1 MAEATTAMTPGAMA
15 SGAAGT
21 DLDMPEVET
30 AVASVPTSGPMAM
43 IYRLTGGQSPR
54 QLLPAIA
61 GIVVSVIALGFFVS
75 SQQPERTTLY
85 ASLPESEK
93 SRVVDALKNA
103 GVDVALDPTTGD
115 VIVPVSDYHSSRM
128 TLAAQGLP
136 ASIPDGY
143 DALSD
148 IPMGSSRSVETVRLK
163 QTQEVELARSISEI
177 EGLVTAR
184 VHLAIPEK
192 SVFARASTPPSGSVF
207 LQMENGRS
215 LSRQQV
221 DAIVHL
227 VASSVPFM
235 AKNDVTVVDQ
245 YGNLLSRAPQDSAGR
260 VSDAQ
265 LEHRIRLEDIYR
277 NRVISLVTPIVGA
290 GNVTAQVN
298 LDIDFTRSEVTEEL
312 MDPEGNALRSEQRSS
327 ETSSEII
334 AKGVPGATSNSAPTQ
349 TEMNTEQNLG
359 TTDPNSAKARSTS
372 ETRNYEVSRTVSTT
386 QRPSSQITGIQAA
399 VLVREMEVMN
409 AETGLMEVQAIP
421 DEKLKEIEA
430 LIASAIGIN
439 DERGDSLTV
448 SSSTFVS
455 ALEGVKK
462 PWYDMDWAV
471 NLMRQGLTI
480 LLMAVVVLG
489 VIRPLINRVMVPTAQ
504 GGPGEAM
511 VSMDDDVDLD
521 TVEIQEGESLE
532 DIKAKLKP
540 KKAAISPEML
550 DTANTYD
557 DKVAVIRMIVSDE
570 AGRVSNVFKNMMRGD
585 MDPV

>member
-1 MAEATTAMTPGAMA
+1 MAEATTVIDPA
-15 SGAAGT
+15 AAGQGDEPST
-21 DLDMPEVET
+21 SVST
-30 AVASVPTSGPMAM
+30 VPTSGPMAVL
-43 IYRLTGGQSPR
+43 YRITGGQSLR
-54 QLLPAIA
+54 QVLPAAI
-61 GIVVSVIALGFFVS
+61 GVVVALVAIIFFVV

-85 ASLPESEK
+85 ASLPEAEK
-93 SRVVDALKNA
+93 ARVIDALKNA

-115 VIVPVSDYHSSRM
+115 VIVPVRDYHSSRM

-143 DALSD
+143 DSLAN
-148 IPMGSSRSVETVRLK
+148 IPMGSSRSVEQVRLK
-163 QTQEVELARSISEI
+163 QTQEIELARSISEI
-177 EGLVTAR
+177 QGLVTAR

-192 SVFARASTPPSGSVF
+192 SVFARASTPPTASVF
-207 LQMENGRS
+207 VQMENGRS

-227 VASSVPFM
+227 VSSSVPFM
-235 AKNDVTVVDQ
+235 ANNDVTVVDQ
-245 YGNLLSRAPQDSAGR
+245 YGNLLSRPPQDSAGM

-265 LEHRIRLEDIYR
+265 LEHRIRLEEIYR
-277 NRVISLVTPIVGA
+277 NRVIALVSPIVGA

-298 LDIDFTRSEVTEEL
+298 LAIDFTRSEITEEL
-312 MDPEGNALRSEQRSS
+312 MDPEGTALRSEQRSS
-327 ETSSEII
+327 ESSSELI
-334 AKGVPGATSNSAPTQ
+334 AKGVPGATSNRAPTQ
-349 TEMNTEQNLG
+349 TDIETQQTIDNS
-359 TTDPNSAKARSTS
+359 DPNAAKARSTS

-386 QRPSSQITGIQAA
+386 QRPSSQITSIQAA
-399 VLVREMEVMN
+399 VLVREMEVVN
-409 AETGLMEVQAIP
+409 PETGLTEVKEIP
-421 DEKLKEIEA
+421 KEKLDEIKA
-430 LIASAIGIN
+430 LVSSAIGI
-439 DERGDSLTV
+439 DADRGDSLTV

-471 NLMRQGLTI
+471 TIMRQGLTI
-480 LLMAVVVLG
+480 LIMAVVVLG
-489 VIRPLINRVMVPTAQ
+489 VIRPLINRIMVPAAQ
-504 GGPGEAM
+504 GGPGEA
-511 VSMDDDVDLD
+511 VVTLDEDVDLD

-540 KKAAISPEML
+540 KKASISPEML

-570 AGRVSNVFKNMMRGD
+570 AGRVSNVFKTMMQND

>member
-1 MAEATTAMTPGAMA
+1 MAEATTAMTPGA
-15 SGAAGT
+15 AGT
-21 DLDMPEVET
+21 DLDSPESNTV
-30 AVASVPTSGPMAM
+30 VSSVPTTGPMAVL
-43 IYRLTGGQSPR
+43 YRVTGGQSLR
-54 QLLPAIA
+54 QVLPAAI
-61 GIVVSVIALGFFVS
+61 GIVVAVLGLIFFVV

-85 ASLPESEK
+85 ASLPEAEK

-103 GVDVALDPTTGD
+103 GVDVTLDPTTGD
-115 VIVPVSDYHSSRM
+115 VIVPVGDYHSSRM

-143 DALSD
+143 DTLGD
-148 IPMGSSRSVETVRLK
+148 IPMGSSRSVEQVRLK
-163 QTQEVELARSISEI
+163 QTQEIELARSISEI
-177 EGLVTAR
+177 EGVVAAR
-184 VHLAIPEK
+184 LHLAIPEK
-192 SVFARASTPPSGSVF
+192 SVFARASTPPTASVF
-207 LQMENGRS
+207 VQMENGRS

-245 YGNLLSRAPQDSAGR
+245 HGNLLSRPPQDTAGM

-277 NRVISLVTPIVGA
+277 NRVIALVSPIVGA

-298 LDIDFTRSEVTEEL
+298 LDIDFTRSEVTEEI

-327 ETSSEII
+327 ESSSEII
-334 AKGVPGATSNSAPTQ
+334 AKGVPGATSNRAPTR
-349 TEMNTEQNLG
+349 TEVDTGQNADSS
-359 TTDPNSAKARSTS
+359 DPNSAKARSTS

-409 AETGLMEVQAIP
+409 PETGLIEVQEIP
-421 DEKLKEIEA
+421 QEKLDEIEA
-430 LIASAIGIN
+430 LVANALGID

-471 NLMRQGLTI
+471 LIMRQGLTI
-480 LLMAVVVLG
+480 VIMAVVVLG
-489 VIRPLINRVMVPTAQ
+489 VIRPLINRIMVPAAQ
-504 GGPGEAM
+504 GGPGEA
-511 VSMDDDVDLD
+511 VISLDDDVDLD

-540 KKAAISPEML
+540 KKASISPEML

-570 AGRVSNVFKNMMRGD
+570 AGRVSNVFKTMMQKD
-585 MDPV
+585 MDTV

>member
-1 MAEATTAMTPGAMA
+1 MAEATTIMNPA
-15 SGAAGT
+15 
-21 DLDMPEVET
+21 EVGQGDEPT
-30 AVASVPTSGPMAM
+30 TQVSTIPTSGPMA
-43 IYRLTGGQSPR
+43 ILYRVTGGQSLR
-54 QLLPAIA
+54 QVLPAAI
-61 GIVVSVIALGFFVS
+61 GIIVAVVAIVFFVV

-85 ASLPESEK
+85 ASLPEAEK
-93 SRVVDALKNA
+93 ARVIDALKNA
-103 GVDVALDPTTGD
+103 GVDVTLDPTTGD
-115 VIVPVSDYHSSRM
+115 VIVPVRDYHSSRM

-143 DALSD
+143 EALAD
-148 IPMGSSRSVETVRLK
+148 IPMGSSRSVEQVRLK
-163 QTQEVELARSISEI
+163 QTQEIELARSISEI

-192 SVFARASTPPSGSVF
+192 SVFARASTPPTASVF
-207 LQMENGRS
+207 VQMENGRS

-221 DAIVHL
+221 DAVVHL
-227 VASSVPFM
+227 VSSSVPFM

-245 YGNLLSRAPQDSAGR
+245 YGNLLSRPPQDSAGMM
-260 VSDAQ
+260 SDAQ

-277 NRVISLVTPIVGA
+277 NRVIALVTPIVGA

-298 LDIDFTRSEVTEEL
+298 LDIDFTRSETTEEL
-312 MDPEGNALRSEQRSS
+312 MDPEGTALRSEQRSS

-334 AKGVPGATSNSAPTQ
+334 AKGVPGATSNRAPTQ
-349 TEMNTEQNLG
+349 TDIDTQQSTDSN
-359 TTDPNSAKARSTS
+359 DPNSAKARSSS

-386 QRPSSQITGIQAA
+386 QRPSSQITGIKAA
-399 VLVREMEVMN
+399 VLVREMEVVN
-409 AETGLMEVQAIP
+409 PETGLTEVQGIP
-421 DEKLKEIEA
+421 KEKLDEIEA
-430 LIASAIGIN
+430 LVSNAIGI
-439 DERGDSLTV
+439 DVDRGDSLTV
-448 SSSTFVS
+448 SSSPFVS

-471 NLMRQGLTI
+471 VIMRQGLTI
-480 LLMAVVVLG
+480 LIMAVVVLG
-489 VIRPLINRVMVPTAQ
+489 VIRPLINRIMVPAAQ
-504 GGPGEAM
+504 GGPGEA
-511 VSMDDDVDLD
+511 VVNLDDDVDLD

-570 AGRVSNVFKNMMRGD
+570 AGRVSNVFKSMMQKD
-585 MDPV
+585 MDTV

>member
-1 MAEATTAMTPGAMA
+1 MAEATNVMDP
-15 SGAAGT
+15 AAEGQT
-21 DLDMPEVET
+21 DDAT
-30 AVASVPTSGPMAM
+30 TQVATVPTSGPMA
-43 IYRLTGGQSPR
+43 IVYRLTGGQSLR
-54 QLLPAIA
+54 QVLPAA
-61 GIVVSVIALGFFVS
+61 VGIVVAIIGMVFFVV

-85 ASLPESEK
+85 ASLPDSEK
-93 SRVVDALKNA
+93 ARVVDALTNA

-115 VIVPVSDYHSSRM
+115 VIVPVRDYHSSRM

-143 DALSD
+143 DSLSD
-148 IPMGSSRSVETVRLK
+148 IPMGSSRSVESVRLK
-163 QTQEVELARSISEI
+163 QTQEIELARSISEI

-192 SVFARASTPPSGSVF
+192 SVFARASTPPTGSVF
-207 LQMENGRS
+207 VQMENGRS

-227 VASSVPFM
+227 VSSSVPFM
-235 AKNDVTVVDQ
+235 SKNDVTVVDQ
-245 YGNLLSRAPQDSAGR
+245 YGNLMSRPAQDSAGMM
-260 VSDAQ
+260 SDSQ

-277 NRVISLVTPIVGA
+277 NRVIALVSPIVGA

-298 LDIDFTRSEVTEEL
+298 LNIDFTRSEVTEEL
-312 MDPEGNALRSEQRSS
+312 MDPKGTVLRSEQRST

-334 AKGVPGATSNSAPTQ
+334 AKGIPGATSNRAPTQ
-349 TEMNTEQNLG
+349 TDIDTQQNVDG
-359 TTDPNSAKARSTS
+359 DDPNSAKARSS
-372 ETRNYEVSRTVSTT
+372 SQTRNYEVSRTVSTT

-399 VLVREMEVMN
+399 VLVREMEVVDP
-409 AETGLMEVQAIP
+409 ETGLTQVQEIP
-421 DEKLKEIEA
+421 QEKLDEIEA
-430 LIASAIGIN
+430 LVANTIGI
-439 DERGDSLTV
+439 DAERGDSLTV

-471 NLMRQGLTI
+471 TIMRQGLTI
-480 LLMAVVVLG
+480 LIMAVVVLG
-489 VIRPLINRVMVPTAQ
+489 VIRPLINRIMVPAAT
-504 GGPGEAM
+504 GGPGEAV
-511 VSMDDDVDLD
+511 VSMDEDVDLD

-570 AGRVSNVFKNMMRGD
+570 AGRVSNVFKSMMRGD
-585 MDPV
+585 LDSA

>member
-1 MAEATTAMTPGAMA
+1 MAEATTVMNPA
-15 SGAAGT
+15 
-21 DLDMPEVET
+21 EVGQGDEPT
-30 AVASVPTSGPMAM
+30 TQVSTIPTSGPMAVL
-43 IYRLTGGQSPR
+43 YRVTGGQSLR
-54 QLLPAIA
+54 QVLPAAI
-61 GIVVSVIALGFFVS
+61 GIIVAVVAIVFFVV

-85 ASLPESEK
+85 ASLPEAEK
-93 SRVVDALKNA
+93 ARVIDALKNA
-103 GVDVALDPTTGD
+103 GVDVTLDPTTGD
-115 VIVPVSDYHSSRM
+115 VIVPVRDYHSSRM

-143 DALSD
+143 EALAD
-148 IPMGSSRSVETVRLK
+148 IPMGSSRSVEQVRLK
-163 QTQEVELARSISEI
+163 QTQEIELARSISEI

-192 SVFARASTPPSGSVF
+192 SVFARASTPPTASVF
-207 LQMENGRS
+207 VQMENGRS

-221 DAIVHL
+221 DAVVHL
-227 VASSVPFM
+227 VSSSVPFM

-245 YGNLLSRAPQDSAGR
+245 YGNLLSRPPQDSAGMM
-260 VSDAQ
+260 SDAQ

-277 NRVISLVTPIVGA
+277 NRVIALVTPIVGA

-298 LDIDFTRSEVTEEL
+298 LDIDFTRSETTEEL
-312 MDPEGNALRSEQRSS
+312 MDPEGTALRSEQRSS

-334 AKGVPGATSNSAPTQ
+334 AKGVPGATSNRAPTQ
-349 TEMNTEQNLG
+349 TDIDTQQSTDSN
-359 TTDPNSAKARSTS
+359 DPNSAKARSSS

-386 QRPSSQITGIQAA
+386 QRPSSQITGIKAA
-399 VLVREMEVMN
+399 VLVREMEVVN
-409 AETGLMEVQAIP
+409 PETGLTEVQGIP
-421 DEKLKEIEA
+421 KEKLDEIEA
-430 LIASAIGIN
+430 LVSNAIGI
-439 DERGDSLTV
+439 DVDRGDSLTV

-471 NLMRQGLTI
+471 VIMRQGLTI
-480 LLMAVVVLG
+480 LIMAVVVLG
-489 VIRPLINRVMVPTAQ
+489 VIRPLINRIMVPAAQ
-504 GGPGEAM
+504 GGPGEA
-511 VSMDDDVDLD
+511 VVNLDDDVDLD

-570 AGRVSNVFKNMMRGD
+570 AGRVSNVFKSMMQKD
-585 MDPV
+585 MDTV

>member
-1 MAEATTAMTPGAMA
+1 MAEATTVMDP
-15 SGAAGT
+15 AARGQSDDAAT
-21 DLDMPEVET
+21 DVAT
-30 AVASVPTSGPMAM
+30 APTSGPMA
-43 IYRLTGGQSPR
+43 IVYRLTGGQSLR
-54 QLLPAIA
+54 QIVPAAI
-61 GIVVSVIALGFFVS
+61 GIVVALIGMVFFVV

-85 ASLPESEK
+85 ASLPDSEK
-93 SRVVDALKNA
+93 ARVVDALKNA

-115 VIVPVSDYHSSRM
+115 VIVPVRDYHSSRM

-143 DALSD
+143 DSLAD
-148 IPMGSSRSVETVRLK
+148 IPMGSSRSVENVRLK
-163 QTQEVELARSISEI
+163 QTQEIELARSISEI

-192 SVFARASTPPSGSVF
+192 SVFARASTPPTASVF
-207 LQMENGRS
+207 VQMENGRS

-221 DAIVHL
+221 DAVVHL
-227 VASSVPFM
+227 VSSSVPFM

-245 YGNLLSRAPQDSAGR
+245 YGNLLSRAPQDSAGM

-277 NRVISLVTPIVGA
+277 NRVIALVSPIVGA

-298 LDIDFTRSEVTEEL
+298 LNIDFTRSEVTEEV
-312 MDPEGNALRSEQRSS
+312 MDPEGTALRSEQRSS

-334 AKGVPGATSNSAPTQ
+334 ARGIPGATSNRAPTQ
-349 TEMNTEQNLG
+349 TDVTTQQNADG
-359 TTDPNSAKARSTS
+359 SDPNSAKARSSS

-399 VLVREMEVMN
+399 VLVREMEVVDP
-409 AETGLMEVQAIP
+409 ETGLSQIQEIP
-421 DEKLKEIEA
+421 QDKLDEIEA
-430 LIASAIGIN
+430 LVSNAIGI
-439 DERGDSLTV
+439 DEERGDSLTV

-455 ALEGVKK
+455 ALEGIKK

-471 NLMRQGLTI
+471 TIMRQGLTI
-480 LLMAVVVLG
+480 LIMAVVVLG
-489 VIRPLINRVMVPTAQ
+489 VIRPLINRIMVPAAT
-504 GGPGEAM
+504 GGPGEAV
-511 VSMDDDVDLD
+511 VSLDEDVDLD

-570 AGRVSNVFKNMMRGD
+570 AGRVSNVFKSMMRGD
-585 MDPV
+585 LDSA

>member
-1 MAEATTAMTPGAMA
+1 MAEATTVMDP
-15 SGAAGT
+15 AAK
-21 DLDMPEVET
+21 VEDDNT
-30 AVASVPTSGPMAM
+30 STQIAAHPTTGPMGFV
-43 IYRLTGGQSPR
+43 YRLTGGQSLR
-54 QLLPAIA
+54 QILLPVT
-61 GIVVSVIALGFFVS
+61 GIIVAFIGLVFFVL

-85 ASLPESEK
+85 ASLPEAEK

-115 VIVPVSDYHSSRM
+115 VIVPVGDYHSSRM

-148 IPMGSSRSVETVRLK
+148 IPMGSSRLVENVRLK
-163 QTQEVELARSISEI
+163 QTQEIELARSIGEI
-177 EGLVTAR
+177 EGVVAAR

-192 SVFARASTPPSGSVF
+192 SVFARASTPPTASVF
-207 LQMENGRS
+207 TQMENGRS

-227 VASSVPFM
+227 VSSSIPFM

-245 YGNLLSRAPQDSAGR
+245 HGNLLSRPPQDSAGM

-277 NRVISLVTPIVGA
+277 NRVIALVTPIVGA

-298 LDIDFTRSEVTEEL
+298 LDIDFTRSEVTEEI
-312 MDPEGNALRSEQRSS
+312 MDPEGNAIRSEQRSS
-327 ETSSEII
+327 ESSSEII
-334 AKGVPGATSNSAPTQ
+334 AKGVPGATSNRAPTRTEVETQQ
-349 TEMNTEQNLG
+349 TNDNA
-359 TTDPNSAKARSTS
+359 NSNPARARSTS

-399 VLVREMEVMN
+399 VLVREMEVVDP
-409 AETGLMEVQAIP
+409 ETGLKEAQEIP
-421 DEKLKEIEA
+421 KEKLDEIEA
-430 LIASAIGIN
+430 LVSNAIGI
-439 DERGDSLTV
+439 DLDRGDSLTV

-462 PWYDMDWAV
+462 PWYDMDWAI
-471 NLMRQGLTI
+471 NLMRQSLTI
-480 LLMAVVVLG
+480 LIMAVVVLG
-489 VIRPLINRVMVPTAQ
+489 VIRPLINRIMVPAAQ
-504 GGPGEAM
+504 GGPGEA
-511 VSMDDDVDLD
+511 VVAMDDDVDLD

-570 AGRVSNVFKNMMRGD
+570 AGRVSNVFKNMMQKD
-585 MDPV
+585 MDTV

>member
-1 MAEATTAMTPGAMA
+1 MAEATTVMNPA
-15 SGAAGT
+15 
-21 DLDMPEVET
+21 EVGQGDEPT
-30 AVASVPTSGPMAM
+30 TQVSTIPTSGPMAVL
-43 IYRLTGGQSPR
+43 YRVTGGQSLR
-54 QLLPAIA
+54 QVLPAAI
-61 GIVVSVIALGFFVS
+61 GIIVAVVAIVFFVV

-85 ASLPESEK
+85 ASLPEAEK
-93 SRVVDALKNA
+93 ARVIDALKNA
-103 GVDVALDPTTGD
+103 GVDVTLDPTTGD
-115 VIVPVSDYHSSRM
+115 VIVPVRDYHSSRM

-143 DALSD
+143 EALAD
-148 IPMGSSRSVETVRLK
+148 IPMGSSRSVEQVRLK
-163 QTQEVELARSISEI
+163 QTQEIELARSISEI

-192 SVFARASTPPSGSVF
+192 SVFARASTPPTASVF
-207 LQMENGRS
+207 VQMENGRS

-221 DAIVHL
+221 DAVVHL
-227 VASSVPFM
+227 VSSSVPFM

-245 YGNLLSRAPQDSAGR
+245 YGNLLSRPPQDSAGMM
-260 VSDAQ
+260 SDAQ

-277 NRVISLVTPIVGA
+277 NRVIALVTPIVGA

-298 LDIDFTRSEVTEEL
+298 LDIDFTRSETTEEL
-312 MDPEGNALRSEQRSS
+312 MDPEGTALRSEQRSS

-334 AKGVPGATSNSAPTQ
+334 AKGVPGATSNRAPTQ
-349 TEMNTEQNLG
+349 TDIDTQQSTDSN
-359 TTDPNSAKARSTS
+359 DPNSAKARSSS

-386 QRPSSQITGIQAA
+386 QRPSSQITGIKAA
-399 VLVREMEVMN
+399 VLVREMEVVN
-409 AETGLMEVQAIP
+409 PETGLTEVQGIP
-421 DEKLKEIEA
+421 KEKLDEIEA
-430 LIASAIGIN
+430 LVSNAIGI
-439 DERGDSLTV
+439 DVDRGDSLTV
-448 SSSTFVS
+448 SSSPFVS

-471 NLMRQGLTI
+471 VIMRQGLTI
-480 LLMAVVVLG
+480 LIMAVVVLG
-489 VIRPLINRVMVPTAQ
+489 VIRPLINRIMVPAAQ
-504 GGPGEAM
+504 GGPGEA
-511 VSMDDDVDLD
+511 VVNLDDDVDLD

-570 AGRVSNVFKNMMRGD
+570 AGRVSNVFKSMMQKD
-585 MDPV
+585 MDTV

>member
-1 MAEATTAMTPGAMA
+1 MAEATTVMDP
-15 SGAAGT
+15 AAK
-21 DLDMPEVET
+21 VEGDNT
-30 AVASVPTSGPMAM
+30 ATQVAVHPTTGPMGFV
-43 IYRLTGGQSPR
+43 YRLTGGQSLR
-54 QLLPAIA
+54 QILLPAT
-61 GIVVSVIALGFFVS
+61 GIIVAFIGLVFFVV

-85 ASLPESEK
+85 ASLPEAEK

-103 GVDVALDPTTGD
+103 GVDVTLDPTTGD
-115 VIVPVSDYHSSRM
+115 VIVPVGDYHSSRM

-148 IPMGSSRSVETVRLK
+148 IPMGSSRLVENVRLK
-163 QTQEVELARSISEI
+163 QTQEIELARSIGEI
-177 EGLVTAR
+177 EGVVTAR

-192 SVFARASTPPSGSVF
+192 SVFARASTPPTASVF
-207 LQMENGRS
+207 TQMENGRS

-227 VASSVPFM
+227 VSSSIPFM

-245 YGNLLSRAPQDSAGR
+245 HGNLLSRPPQDSAGM

-277 NRVISLVTPIVGA
+277 NRVIALVSPIVGA

-298 LDIDFTRSEVTEEL
+298 LDIDFTRSEVTEEI
-312 MDPEGNALRSEQRSS
+312 MDPEGNAIRSEQRSS
-327 ETSSEII
+327 ESSSEII
-334 AKGVPGATSNSAPTQ
+334 AKGVPGATSNRAPTSTEVETQQ
-349 TEMNTEQNLG
+349 TN
-359 TTDPNSAKARSTS
+359 DKSNSNPARARSTS

-399 VLVREMEVMN
+399 VLVREMEVVDP
-409 AETGLMEVQAIP
+409 ETGLKEAQEIP
-421 DEKLKEIEA
+421 KEKLNEIEA
-430 LIASAIGIN
+430 LVSNAIGI
-439 DERGDSLTV
+439 DLDRGDSLTV

-455 ALEGVKK
+455 ALEGIKK

-471 NLMRQGLTI
+471 TLMRQGLTI
-480 LLMAVVVLG
+480 LIMAVVVLG
-489 VIRPLINRVMVPTAQ
+489 VIRPLINRIMVPAAH
-504 GGPGEAM
+504 GGPGEA
-511 VSMDDDVDLD
+511 VVAMDDDVDLD

-570 AGRVSNVFKNMMRGD
+570 AGRVSNVFKNMMQKD
-585 MDPV
+585 MDTV

>member
-1 MAEATTAMTPGAMA
+1 MAEATNVMDP
-15 SGAAGT
+15 AAEGQT
-21 DLDMPEVET
+21 DDAT
-30 AVASVPTSGPMAM
+30 TQVATVPTSGPMA
-43 IYRLTGGQSPR
+43 IVYRLTGGQSLR
-54 QLLPAIA
+54 QVLPAA
-61 GIVVSVIALGFFVS
+61 VGIVVAIIGMVFFVV

-85 ASLPESEK
+85 ASLPDSEK
-93 SRVVDALKNA
+93 ARVVDALTNA

-115 VIVPVSDYHSSRM
+115 VIVPVRDYHSSRM

-143 DALSD
+143 DSLSD
-148 IPMGSSRSVETVRLK
+148 IPMGSSRSVESVRLK
-163 QTQEVELARSISEI
+163 QIQEIELARSISEI

-192 SVFARASTPPSGSVF
+192 SVFARASTPPTGSVF
-207 LQMENGRS
+207 VQMENGRS

-227 VASSVPFM
+227 VSSSVPFM
-235 AKNDVTVVDQ
+235 SKNDVTVVDQ
-245 YGNLLSRAPQDSAGR
+245 YGNLMSRPAQDSAGMM
-260 VSDAQ
+260 SDSQ

-277 NRVISLVTPIVGA
+277 NRVIALVSPIVGA

-298 LDIDFTRSEVTEEL
+298 LNIDFTRSEVTEEL
-312 MDPEGNALRSEQRSS
+312 MDPEGTVLRSEQRST

-334 AKGVPGATSNSAPTQ
+334 AKGIPGATSNRAPTQ
-349 TEMNTEQNLG
+349 TDIDTQQNVDG
-359 TTDPNSAKARSTS
+359 DDPNSAKARSS
-372 ETRNYEVSRTVSTT
+372 SQTRNYEVSRTVSTT

-399 VLVREMEVMN
+399 VLVREMEVVDP
-409 AETGLMEVQAIP
+409 ETGLTQVQEIP
-421 DEKLKEIEA
+421 QEKLDEIEA
-430 LIASAIGIN
+430 LVANTLGI
-439 DERGDSLTV
+439 DAERGDSLTV
-448 SSSTFVS
+448 SGSTFVS

-471 NLMRQGLTI
+471 TIMRQGLTI
-480 LLMAVVVLG
+480 LIMAVVVLG
-489 VIRPLINRVMVPTAQ
+489 VIRPLINRIMVPAAT
-504 GGPGEAM
+504 GGPGEAV
-511 VSMDDDVDLD
+511 VSMDEDVDLD

-570 AGRVSNVFKNMMRGD
+570 AGRVSNVFKSMMRGD
-585 MDPV
+585 LDSA

>member
-1 MAEATTAMTPGAMA
+1 MAEATTVMNPA
-15 SGAAGT
+15 
-21 DLDMPEVET
+21 EVGQGDEPT
-30 AVASVPTSGPMAM
+30 TQVSTIPTSGPMAVL
-43 IYRLTGGQSPR
+43 YRVTGGQSLR
-54 QLLPAIA
+54 QVLPAAI
-61 GIVVSVIALGFFVS
+61 GIIVAVVAIVFFVVA
-75 SQQPERTTLY
+75 QQPERTTLY
-85 ASLPESEK
+85 ASLPEAEK
-93 SRVVDALKNA
+93 ARVIDALKNA
-103 GVDVALDPTTGD
+103 GVDVTLDPTTGD
-115 VIVPVSDYHSSRM
+115 VIVPVRDYHSSRM

-143 DALSD
+143 EALAD
-148 IPMGSSRSVETVRLK
+148 IPMGSSRSVEQVRLK
-163 QTQEVELARSISEI
+163 QTQEIELARSISEI

-192 SVFARASTPPSGSVF
+192 SVFARASTPPTASVF
-207 LQMENGRS
+207 VQMENGRS

-227 VASSVPFM
+227 VSSSVPFM

-245 YGNLLSRAPQDSAGR
+245 YGNLLSRPPQDSAGMM
-260 VSDAQ
+260 SDAQ

-277 NRVISLVTPIVGA
+277 NRVIALVTPIVGA

-298 LDIDFTRSEVTEEL
+298 LDIDFTRSETTEEL
-312 MDPEGNALRSEQRSS
+312 MDPEGTALRSEQRSS

-334 AKGVPGATSNSAPTQ
+334 AKGVPGATSNRAPTQ
-349 TEMNTEQNLG
+349 TDIDTQQSTDSN
-359 TTDPNSAKARSTS
+359 DPNSAKARSSS

-386 QRPSSQITGIQAA
+386 QRPSSQITGIKAA
-399 VLVREMEVMN
+399 VLVREMEVLN
-409 AETGLMEVQAIP
+409 PETGLTEVQGIP
-421 DEKLKEIEA
+421 KEKLDEIEA
-430 LIASAIGIN
+430 LVSNAIGI
-439 DERGDSLTV
+439 DVDRGDSLTV
-448 SSSTFVS
+448 SSSPFVS

-471 NLMRQGLTI
+471 VIMRQGLTI
-480 LLMAVVVLG
+480 LIMAVVVLG
-489 VIRPLINRVMVPTAQ
+489 VIRPLINRIMVPAAQ
-504 GGPGEAM
+504 GGPGEA
-511 VSMDDDVDLD
+511 VVNLDDDVDLD

-570 AGRVSNVFKNMMRGD
+570 AGRVSNVFKSMMQKD
-585 MDPV
+585 MDTV

>member
-1 MAEATTAMTPGAMA
+1 MTEATTVMNPA
-15 SGAAGT
+15 
-21 DLDMPEVET
+21 EVGQGDEPT
-30 AVASVPTSGPMAM
+30 TQVSTIPTSGPMA
-43 IYRLTGGQSPR
+43 ILYRVTGGQSLR
-54 QLLPAIA
+54 QVLPPVIGIIVAVVAI
-61 GIVVSVIALGFFVS
+61 VFFVV

-85 ASLPESEK
+85 ASLPEAEK
-93 SRVVDALKNA
+93 ARVIDALKNA
-103 GVDVALDPTTGD
+103 GVDVTLDPTTGD
-115 VIVPVSDYHSSRM
+115 VIVPVRDYHSSRM

-143 DALSD
+143 EALAD
-148 IPMGSSRSVETVRLK
+148 IPMGSSRSVEQVRLK
-163 QTQEVELARSISEI
+163 QTQEIELARSISEI

-192 SVFARASTPPSGSVF
+192 SVFARASTPPTASVF
-207 LQMENGRS
+207 IQMENGRS

-227 VASSVPFM
+227 VSSSVPFM

-245 YGNLLSRAPQDSAGR
+245 YGNLLSRPPQDSAGMM
-260 VSDAQ
+260 SDAQ

-277 NRVISLVTPIVGA
+277 NRVIALVTPIVGA

-298 LDIDFTRSEVTEEL
+298 LDIDFTRSETTEEL
-312 MDPEGNALRSEQRSS
+312 MDPEGTALRSEQRSS

-334 AKGVPGATSNSAPTQ
+334 AKGVPGATSNRAPTQ
-349 TEMNTEQNLG
+349 TDIDTQQSTDSN
-359 TTDPNSAKARSTS
+359 DPNSAKARSSS

-386 QRPSSQITGIQAA
+386 QRPSSQITGIKAA
-399 VLVREMEVMN
+399 VLVREMEVVN
-409 AETGLMEVQAIP
+409 PETGLTEVQGIP
-421 DEKLKEIEA
+421 KEKLDEIEA
-430 LIASAIGIN
+430 LVSNAIGI
-439 DERGDSLTV
+439 DVDRGDSLTV
-448 SSSTFVS
+448 SSSPFVS

-471 NLMRQGLTI
+471 VIMRQGLTI
-480 LLMAVVVLG
+480 LIMAVVVLG
-489 VIRPLINRVMVPTAQ
+489 VIRPLINRIMVPAAQ
-504 GGPGEAM
+504 GGPGEA
-511 VSMDDDVDLD
+511 VVNLDDDVDLD

-570 AGRVSNVFKNMMRGD
+570 AGRVSNVFKSMMQKD
-585 MDPV
+585 MDTV

>member
-1 MAEATTAMTPGAMA
+1 MAEATTVIDPA
-15 SGAAGT
+15 AAGQGDEPST
-21 DLDMPEVET
+21 SVST
-30 AVASVPTSGPMAM
+30 VPTSGPMAVL
-43 IYRLTGGQSPR
+43 YRITGGQSLR
-54 QLLPAIA
+54 QVLPAAI
-61 GIVVSVIALGFFVS
+61 GVVVALVAIIFFVV

-85 ASLPESEK
+85 ASLPEAEK
-93 SRVVDALKNA
+93 ARVIDALKNA

-115 VIVPVSDYHSSRM
+115 VIVPVRDYHSSRM

-143 DALSD
+143 DSLAN
-148 IPMGSSRSVETVRLK
+148 IPMGSSRSVEQVRLK
-163 QTQEVELARSISEI
+163 QTQEIELARSISEI
-177 EGLVTAR
+177 QGLVTAR

-192 SVFARASTPPSGSVF
+192 SVFARASTPPSASVF
-207 LQMENGRS
+207 VQMENGRS

-227 VASSVPFM
+227 VSSSVPFM

-245 YGNLLSRAPQDSAGR
+245 YGNLLSRPPQDSAGM

-265 LEHRIRLEDIYR
+265 LEHRIRLEEIYR
-277 NRVISLVTPIVGA
+277 NRVIALVSPIVGA

-298 LDIDFTRSEVTEEL
+298 LAIDFTRSEITEEL
-312 MDPEGNALRSEQRSS
+312 MDPEGTALRSEQRSS
-327 ETSSEII
+327 ESSSELI
-334 AKGVPGATSNSAPTQ
+334 AKGVPGATSNRAPTQ
-349 TEMNTEQNLG
+349 TEIETQQTIDNS
-359 TTDPNSAKARSTS
+359 DPNAAKARSTS

-386 QRPSSQITGIQAA
+386 QRPSSQITSIQAA
-399 VLVREMEVMN
+399 VLVREMEVVN
-409 AETGLMEVQAIP
+409 PETGLTEVKEIP
-421 DEKLKEIEA
+421 KEKLDEIKA
-430 LIASAIGIN
+430 LVSSAIGI
-439 DERGDSLTV
+439 DADRGDSLTV

-471 NLMRQGLTI
+471 TIMRQGLTI
-480 LLMAVVVLG
+480 LIMAVVVLG
-489 VIRPLINRVMVPTAQ
+489 VIRPLINRIMVPAAQ
-504 GGPGEAM
+504 GGPGEA
-511 VSMDDDVDLD
+511 VVTLDEDVDLD

-540 KKAAISPEML
+540 KKASISPEML

-570 AGRVSNVFKNMMRGD
+570 AGRVSNVFKTMMQND

>member
-1 MAEATTAMTPGAMA
+1 MAEATTVMDPA
-15 SGAAGT
+15 AAGQGDEPST
-21 DLDMPEVET
+21 QVST
-30 AVASVPTSGPMAM
+30 IPTSGPMA
-43 IYRLTGGQSPR
+43 ILYRVTGGQSLR
-54 QLLPAIA
+54 QVLPAAVGIIVA
-61 GIVVSVIALGFFVS
+61 LVGIVFFVV

-85 ASLPESEK
+85 ASLPEAEK
-93 SRVVDALKNA
+93 ARVIDALKNA

-115 VIVPVSDYHSSRM
+115 VIVPVRDYHSSRM

-143 DALSD
+143 DTLAD
-148 IPMGSSRSVETVRLK
+148 IPMGSSRSVEQVRLK
-163 QTQEVELARSISEI
+163 QTQEIELARSISEI

-192 SVFARASTPPSGSVF
+192 SVFARASTPPTASVF
-207 LQMENGRS
+207 AQMENGRS

-227 VASSVPFM
+227 VSSSVPFM

-245 YGNLLSRAPQDSAGR
+245 YGNLLSRPPQDSAGMM
-260 VSDAQ
+260 SDAQ

-277 NRVISLVTPIVGA
+277 NRVIALVSPIVGA

-298 LDIDFTRSEVTEEL
+298 LDIDFTRSEITEEL

-327 ETSSEII
+327 ESSSEIV
-334 AKGVPGATSNSAPTQ
+334 AKGVPGATSNRAPTQ
-349 TEMNTEQNLG
+349 TDIDTQQSSDNS
-359 TTDPNSAKARSTS
+359 DPNSAKARSTS

-399 VLVREMEVMN
+399 VLVREMEVVN
-409 AETGLMEVQAIP
+409 PETGLTEVQEIP
-421 DEKLKEIEA
+421 KEKLDEIEA
-430 LIASAIGIN
+430 LVANAIGI
-439 DERGDSLTV
+439 DADRGDSLTV

-471 NLMRQGLTI
+471 TIMRQGLTI
-480 LLMAVVVLG
+480 LIMAVVVLG
-489 VIRPLINRVMVPTAQ
+489 VIRPLINRIMVPAAQ
-504 GGPGEAM
+504 GGPGEA
-511 VSMDDDVDLD
+511 VVTLDDDVDLD

-540 KKAAISPEML
+540 KKASISPEML

-570 AGRVSNVFKNMMRGD
+570 AGRVSNVFKTMMQKD